1 MAISRC
7 QYCQRSFSSDHQQ
20 RAHHCSRRIS
30 AVSKDRKRHN
40 RKDTLHNQHKRSKGD
55 GSEDHD
61 EGFLDMST
69 VGEDQNQ
76 NHHHQQQQQHLDL
89 ALSSHENGSEDYNQ
103 ELPGIGTV
111 DEDQNQ
117 QQQKPVEKYAELQ
130 RARLEVSQNA
140 TN

>member
-1 MAISRC
+1 
-7 QYCQRSFSSDHQQ
+7 
-20 RAHHCSRRIS
+20 
-30 AVSKDRKRHN
+30 
-40 RKDTLHNQHKRSKGD
+40 
-55 GSEDHD
+55 
-61 EGFLDMST
+61 MST